1 MTSEFYK
8 KILASTSLGYSCNRI
23 LMDGSGEPVDF
34 EIIEV
39 NVAFADFSGL
49 KEAELI
55 NHKALD
61 LFPSI
66 ATSSFNWITEFGDVA
81 INGVEKEFD
90 HYFEPFKKWFRFKI
104 ISPEKFYFCLILT
117 DITSEKLGE
126 LSVEES
132 VTGEKENFSFF
143 FETIADM
150 IFISNENGNIL
161 FANQAVTF
169 KLGYS
174 LDELIHIR
182 IFDLYQQSVRAEII
196 HIYEEIFKGNRNFCP
211 LPLKSKNGK
220 LIPVETRTWFGR
232 WNGENCIFGI
242 SKDLTKEQE
251 ALQKFNKLF
260 DNNPALMAVSTYP
273 ERRFVEANDAFL
285 RKLGYER
292 DEVIGKTSIDLD
304 LFVESEKLSF
314 VSSEMERFGHVKDC
328 ELKVRTKSGELLDG
342 LFFGE
347 LIESQGKE
355 YFLSLMVDLTER
367 KRAEAKIREFTSFQ
381 NALLDAIP
389 APIFYKDIN
398 GVYLGVNRAYSDFF
412 GLTAEEMIGKTVF
425 DIASADLAESY
436 HKHDEALF
444 RAGGKQ
450 IYDSLIRDS
459 SGSIHDVVFHKATF
473 VDGKGDV
480 GGLIGFVLDVTEQK
494 RAEKILRE
502 NEKKYRTL
510 LNFAND
516 AIFIHGYSDDASPQT
531 FIEVNEKACSMLGYT
546 RDELLQMSVKDINVI
561 YRNNPEITS
570 QISREIIED
579 NSKVFEV
586 ELVSKSGE
594 IFQTEVSS
602 QMVDIDNR
610 KLVFSIVRDISERKL
625 KEKEIIE
632 AKEAADAAN
641 KAKSEFLAN
650 MSHEIRTP
658 LNGVIGFTELLV
670 HTTLSPEQRQYVES
684 ANVSAHSLLGIIND
698 ILDFSK
704 IEAGKLE
711 LDEVKTD
718 LIELIEQ
725 TADICKYNAAR
736 KNLEMLL
743 NIQPKMP
750 RFVTIDP
757 VRLKQILV
765 NLLSNAVKFTES
777 GEIELSV
784 SFTPDKNQ
792 PSQGDFTFSVRD
804 TGIGINEEQQ
814 RKLFKAFSQ
823 ADSSTTRR
831 FGGTGL
837 GLVISNKLAEKM
849 DSPLRL
855 SSVPGEGT
863 TFSFSISKKYEDIPV
878 LPDKEIVDVRRVIL
892 IDDNKQNLTILSNTL
907 KLWNIETESFT
918 NGIDALSYLE
928 SYGPFDAMII
938 DYHMPYF
945 DGLETIRLVR
955 DKLKKSSDELP
966 IILLHSSAEDAHIA
980 ESCAKYNVVSK
991 LVKPV
996 KSSELY
1002 KVLSSLRSNE
1012 TQENATSGLGVS
1024 NPFDGSKPNILVVD
1038 DVQLNVFLSRT
1049 LISKIIPEAIV
1060 VEAYDGN
1067 DALEKAKMNHPDLI
1081 LMDVQMPVK
1090 DGYTATLEWREY
1102 EKQFGLH
1109 VPVIALTAGAI
1120 KGEREKCISA
1130 GMDDYLSKPINPSA
1144 LADMLHKYL
1153 VKNSVV
1159 EEVSAEEI
1167 PGEEEHYSRTVL
1179 NGIFEGNKQGMYTL
1193 IDEGIAQF
1201 EDYLNRIDVAIPI
1214 DDKSTLLFLIHKMKG
1229 TSMSLYCF
1237 PLAALLSE
1245 ASDAPED
1252 YDLAQI
1258 RELVVRIHKEF
1269 QCIKNEVEK
1278 GRL

>member
-1 MTSEFYK
+1 MTKEFYK
-8 KILASTSLGYSCNRI
+8 KILASSPSGYSCNKI
-23 LMDGSGEPVDF
+23 LMDEMGQPVDF
-34 EIIEV
+34 EIVEV
-39 NVAFADFSGL
+39 NVAFAEFSGYSESGL
-49 KEAELI
+49 LQQ
-55 NHKALD
+55 KALT

-66 ATSSFNWITEFGDVA
+66 ATSSFNWISEFGEVA
-81 INGVEKEFD
+81 LLGIEKDFE
-90 HYFEPFKKWFRFKI
+90 HYFEPFKKWFRFQI
-104 ISPEKFYFCLILT
+104 VSPEKFYFCLILT
-117 DITSEKLGE
+117 DITRDKLGE

-132 VTGEKENFSFF
+132 VAEEKENFSFF

-150 IFISNENGNIL
+150 IFISNVNGDIL

-174 LDELIHIR
+174 MDELTNIR
-182 IFDLYQQSVRAEII
+182 IFDLYQQSNQ
-196 HIYEEIFKGNRNFCP
+196 EEATQIFNDIFKGVRNYCP
-211 LPLKSKNGK
+211 LPLKSKSGK

-232 WNGENCIFGI
+232 WNGEDCVFGI

-285 RKLGYER
+285 RKLGYDR
-292 DEVIGKTSIDLD
+292 DEVIGKTSVDLD
-304 LFVESEKLSF
+304 LFVEQEKLNF
-314 VSSEMERFGHVKDC
+314 IAGEMARLGHVKDC
-328 ELKVRTKSGELLDG
+328 ELKVRTKKGEILDG

-347 LIESQGKE
+347 LIESQGTQ

-367 KRAEAKIREFTSFQ
+367 KRAEEKIREFTSFQ

-389 APIFYKDIN
+389 APIFYKDVN
-398 GVYLGVNRAYSDFF
+398 GIYLGVNKAYSDFF
-412 GLTAEEMIGKTVF
+412 GMSAVEMVGKTVF
-425 DIASADLAESY
+425 DISPAELANTYSE
-436 HKHDEALF
+436 KDDALMHT
-444 RAGGKQ
+444 GGKQ
-450 IYDSLIRDS
+450 IYDSFIRDK
-459 SGSIHDVVFHKATF
+459 SGNIHDVVFHKATF
-473 VDGKGDV
+473 SDGKGNV
-480 GGLIGFVLDVTEQK
+480 GGLIGFVLDVTDQK

-516 AIFIHGYSDDASPQT
+516 AIFIHGYSDDALPQT
-531 FIEVNEKACSMLGYT
+531 FLEVNEKACAMLGYT
-546 RDELLQMSVKDINVI
+546 REELLQMSVKDINVH
-561 YRNNPEITS
+561 YRKNPKAENH
-570 QISREIIED
+570 ISREIIED

-602 QMVDIDNR
+602 QMVEIDNR
-610 KLVFSIVRDISERKL
+610 KLVFSIARDITERKQ
-625 KEKEIIE
+625 KEREIIE

-670 HTTLSPEQRQYVES
+670 HTSLSPEQKQYVES

-743 NIQPKMP
+743 NIQPNIP

-777 GEIELSV
+777 GEIELCV
-784 SFTPDKNQ
+784 SFTPGGGESS
-792 PSQGDFTFSVRD
+792 PGEFRFSVRD

-814 RKLFKAFSQ
+814 QKLFKAFSQ

-849 DSPLRL
+849 DSPLML

-863 TFSFSISKKYEDIPV
+863 TFSFALHRAYENAPEFIQR
-878 LPDKEIVDVRRVIL
+878 EIVDVRRVL
-892 IDDNKQNLTILSNTL
+892 LVDDNEHNLIILSNTL
-907 KLWNIETESFT
+907 KLWNIQTESFA
-918 NGIDALSYLE
+918 NGIDALSHLE
-928 SYGPFDAMII
+928 QDSAYDALII

-945 DGLETIRLVR
+945 DGLETIRLLR
-955 DKLKKSSDELP
+955 EKLRKTAEELP
-966 IILLHSSAEDAHIA
+966 VILLHSSAEDAHIA
-980 ESCAKYNVVSK
+980 ELCAKYNVAAK

-1002 KVLSSLRSNE
+1002 RVLSTLRAADSDVK
-1012 TQENATSGLGVS
+1012 ATTGLGGS
-1024 NPFDGSKPNILVVD
+1024 GAFDGSNPNILVVD

-1049 LISKIIPEAIV
+1049 LISKIIPDAIV
-1060 VEAYDGN
+1060 VEAFDGD
-1067 DALEKAKMNHPDLI
+1067 DALEKAKKSHPDLI

-1090 DGYTATLEWREY
+1090 DGYTATREWREY
-1102 EKQFGLH
+1102 EKAFGLH
-1109 VPVIALTAGAI
+1109 TPIVALTAGAI
-1120 KGEREKCISA
+1120 KGEREKCLSA
-1130 GMDDYLSKPINPSA
+1130 GMDDYLSKPISPSA
-1144 LADMLHKYL
+1144 LAEMLHKYL
-1153 VKNSVV
+1153 ANKPPKETVSV
-1159 EEVSAEEI
+1159 EESSESEVHFVRNILEEI
-1167 PGEEEHYSRTVL
+1167 FGE
-1179 NGIFEGNKQGMYTL
+1179 NKEGMYTL
-1193 IDEGIAQF
+1193 IDEGVAQF
-1201 EDYLNRIDVAIPI
+1201 NDYLDRIDIAVSAN
-1214 DDKSTLLFLIHKMKG
+1214 DKATILFLIHKMKG
-1229 TSMSLYCF
+1229 TSMSLYCP
-1237 PLAALLSE
+1237 PLAELLSL

-1252 YDLAQI
+1252 YNLTEISA
-1258 RELVVRIHKEF
+1258 LMMRIKREF
-1269 QCIKNEVEK
+1269 QFIRQEVEK
-1278 GRL
+1278 GRS